1 MNESTA
7 LVPLQDTLQLG
18 KVLAES
24 GFFADSRSASQAV
37 VKVLAGR
44 ELGFGPVAA
53 MTGINIIQGRVSLSA
68 NIMAAAVKRSGRYNF
83 RVREMT
89 EAACKIEFFERSGD
103 KWETIGVS
111 TFTADDAR
119 KAGTKNMDKYPR
131 NMLYARAMSNGVRW
145 YCPDVTGGP
154 VYTPEELGA
163 PVNEEGEIIEG
174 RATVVETP
182 NGNGGSEA
190 GDFETIPGAQDERK
204 CTQKQREKMFAVW
217 TNLYGKES
225 LPQFRNWL
233 KENYHTEHTSELTMA
248 QASSVIEALQAVE
261 DGQPA

>member
-1 MNESTA
+1 VNENTA
-7 LVPLQDTLQLG
+7 LVQLNDTMQLG
-18 KVLAES
+18 KILAES
-24 GFFADSRSASQAV
+24 GFFQDSRSASQAV

-111 TFTADDAR
+111 TFTAADAR

-131 NMLYARAMSNGVRW
+131 NMLYARAISNGVRW
-145 YCPDVTGGP
+145 FCPDVLGGSP

-163 PVNEEGEIIEG
+163 QVN
-174 RATVVETP
+174 
-182 NGNGGSEA
+182 
-190 GDFETIPGAQDERK
+190 
-204 CTQKQREKMFAVW
+204 
-217 TNLYGKES
+217 
-225 LPQFRNWL
+225 
-233 KENYHTEHTSELTMA
+233 
-248 QASSVIEALQAVE
+248 E
-261 DGQPA
+261 DGQVIDVTVSEPEPVHDEGLPVKLVERYAALTRKAVDLGLEVEEITDGMTSDEVVEMGKALKARIEIAQHEDEGNQP